1 MLFPAS
7 IDILPA
13 HHFFSQRAMAETEN
27 LVLEVLRRL
36 QTDLADVKQG
46 QRSIRDELIGVR
58 QQLHAMQGDILR
70 QEQDIAGIL
79 VQLDRIKTRLDL
91 VEP

>member
-1 MLFPAS
+1 MTE
-7 IDILPA
+7 
-13 HHFFSQRAMAETEN
+13 AEN
-27 LVLEVLRRL
+27 PVLEILRRL
-36 QTDLADVKQG
+36 QADMADLKQG

-58 QQLHAMQGDILR
+58 QQLHALQGDILR
-70 QEQDIAGIL
+70 QEQDTACIL